1 MLPVVTS
8 WLVNALEAV
17 VDTVPV
23 VGEDWVIVTG
33 FTVSAKLHAPAST
46 SGSASVPVTL
56 YVAAGRVPLV
66 VTAPLED
73 TITWVE
79 CAEVPSA

>member
-1 MLPVVTS
+1 VK
-8 WLVNALEAV
+8 ALEAV

-33 FTVSAKLHAPAST
+33 FTVSAKLHVPAPVDV
-46 SGSASVPVTL
+46 SASVPVTV

-73 TITWVE
+73 TMT
-79 CAEVPSA
+79 